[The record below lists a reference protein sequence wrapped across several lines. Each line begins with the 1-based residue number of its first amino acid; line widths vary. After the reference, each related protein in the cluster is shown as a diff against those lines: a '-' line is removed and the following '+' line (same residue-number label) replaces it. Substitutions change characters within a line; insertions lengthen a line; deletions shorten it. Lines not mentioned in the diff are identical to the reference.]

1 MRSIVVKD
9 CQADDSNRRGTQSLA
24 GLSTNNGARGQ
35 SLLERLALTHGNR
48 FVRFCLVGGSGVVVN
63 MCVLALLVSVG
74 GWPPLIAAPIAAE
87 VAIVNNFLLND
98 RWTFRDKR
106 SGRSLLQR
114 GLRYNGLT
122 LGGVLISIA
131 TFTTLVYVFR
141 MHYAV
146 ANLIAIAAG
155 TAWNY
160 AMNAWLTWVDP
171 AVTKIERTEP
181 LAQSA

>member
-1 MRSIVVKD
+1 MKD
-9 CQADDSNRRGTQSLA
+9 GQADDSNRRGTRSLA
-24 GLSTNNGARGQ
+24 GLSTNNGTRGQ
-35 SLLERLALTHGNR
+35 SRLERLALTHGIR

-63 MCVLALLVSVG
+63 MGVLALLVIVE
-74 GWPPLIAAPIAAE
+74 GWQPLIAAPIAAE

-122 LGGVLISIA
+122 LGGVLISLVA
-131 TFTTLVYVFR
+131 FTTLVYLFR

-146 ANLIAIAAG
+146 ANLLAIGAG
-155 TAWNY
+155 TVWNY
-160 AMNAWLTWVDP
+160 SMNASLTWVDR
-171 AVTKIERTEP
+171 AVTKAEPTGP